1 MRIRIISIICFVFV
15 CLSLDAQNWP
25 KIYGNSTH
33 FISRK
38 VINNY
43 DNGYI
48 IGGFIYDPLY
58 FVKYS
63 WIIKTD
69 INGNI
74 LWEKK
79 IGNGND
85 QFAVHDIEECSDKG
99 LILIG
104 GTTKYDTDFDPMVI
118 KMNYCGEIEW
128 CKVFHSMDTY
138 NTGIRIL
145 SLESGYLALIKYHG
159 YDISNKRIF
168 LFRLDETGEILWQN
182 VYAQNDPLIW
192 NEEGYGLLQTS
203 DNNFIITGA
212 CQYPTISGGDT
223 STYKSDRPYF
233 IYVDSLG
240 NEIWDLKWGIEQ
252 YSFGLSWQSI
262 EKSPG
267 IFYSACG
274 YATEGIPPYPVL
286 FKYDILGNQLYQ
298 KYLIDEPDLV
308 GGGAETFEV
317 YNDTNLIIAYHWR
330 NTHIPVDY
338 GYSMIMKT
346 DTMGNVIS
354 DRLLMEKN
362 RAPEDVE
369 ITHDNK
375 ILVLGSYVLDS
386 NWDTFLWKMN
396 ENLEDDSLY
405 TGQYTYDSLCPDPI
419 VSDTMDC
426 NCTVVSLEEIIK
438 NSNDMFSWIYPNPA
452 KERINLRLHQWKE
465 NKEKRFVLYSIQG
478 IEILIKEI
486 PDYIQSTSVE
496 LPDLTSGLYIAVLY
510 SGNEVLEREKMMVG
524 TR

>member
-1 MRIRIISIICFVFV
+1 
-15 CLSLDAQNWP
+15 
-25 KIYGNSTH
+25 
-33 FISRK
+33 
-38 VINNY
+38 
-43 DNGYI
+43 
-48 IGGFIYDPLY
+48 
-58 FVKYS
+58 
-63 WIIKTD
+63 
-69 INGNI
+69 
-74 LWEKK
+74 
-79 IGNGND
+79 
-85 QFAVHDIEECSDKG
+85 
-99 LILIG
+99 
-104 GTTKYDTDFDPMVI
+104 
-118 KMNYCGEIEW
+118 
-128 CKVFHSMDTY
+128 
-138 NTGIRIL
+138 
-145 SLESGYLALIKYHG
+145 
-159 YDISNKRIF
+159 
-168 LFRLDETGEILWQN
+168 
-182 VYAQNDPLIW
+182 
-192 NEEGYGLLQTS
+192 
-203 DNNFIITGA
+203 
-212 CQYPTISGGDT
+212 
-223 STYKSDRPYF
+223 
-233 IYVDSLG
+233 
-240 NEIWDLKWGIEQ
+240 
-252 YSFGLSWQSI
+252 
-262 EKSPG
+262 
-267 IFYSACG
+267 
-274 YATEGIPPYPVL
+274 
-286 FKYDILGNQLYQ
+286 
-298 KYLIDEPDLV
+298 
-308 GGGAETFEV
+308 
-317 YNDTNLIIAYHWR
+317 
-330 NTHIPVDY
+330 
-338 GYSMIMKT
+338 MIMKT

>member
-1 MRIRIISIICFVFV
+1 MKNLLFLLIYFFTLNFTFAQWPVIYDDNINLLGTKII
-15 CLSLDAQNWP
+15 
-25 KIYGNSTH
+25 TT
-33 FISRK
+33 
-38 VINNY
+38 Y
-43 DNGYI
+43 DNGFLI
-48 IGGFIYDPLY
+48 VGNDNGY
-58 FVKYS
+58 FCSYS
-63 WIIKTD
+63 KIIKTD
-69 INGNI
+69 VNGAV
-74 LWEKK
+74 LWAKTISDDIHQFLLLDIKETTDGGFIT
-79 IGNGND
+79 IG
-85 QFAVHDIEECSDKG
+85 E
-99 LILIG
+99 
-104 GTTKYDTDFDPMVI
+104 TTKYDSEGDPIII
-118 KMNYCGEIEW
+118 KFNYCGEIDW
-128 CKVFHSMDTY
+128 CTVFSSPNTY
-138 NTGIRIL
+138 NSGHAIQVL
-145 SLESGYLALIKYHG
+145 NDGYLALIRYHG

-212 CQYPTISGGDT
+212 CEYPTISGGDT
-223 STYKSDRPYF
+223 SSYLSDRPYF

-274 YATEGIPPYPVL
+274 YATEGIPPHPVL
-286 FKYDILGNQLYQ
+286 FKYDISGNQLYQ